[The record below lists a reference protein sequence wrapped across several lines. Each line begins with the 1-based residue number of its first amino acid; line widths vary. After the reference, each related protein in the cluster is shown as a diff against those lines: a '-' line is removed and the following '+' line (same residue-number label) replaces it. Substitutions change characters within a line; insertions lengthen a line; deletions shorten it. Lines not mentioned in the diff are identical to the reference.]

1 MKTID
6 EVIETLNKDSKC
18 SKPMLDWVIY
28 RIYDIENFSSGW
40 NLSKIKNGYRLSY
53 ETYSFDYFYSSFV

>member
-6 EVIETLNKDSKC
+6 EVIETLTKDDEC
-18 SKPMLDWVIY
+18 SKYLLDWILN
-28 RIYDIENFSSGW
+28 RIEDLGDKDWGIVHIGA
-40 NLSKIKNGYRLSY
+40 GYRLSY